1 MSDGKR
7 IWVCPVHG
15 PVEPGQVGVKRRCL
29 VQPVSR
35 GVVGEPICG
44 EPCEPFIA
52 ESERQAHIRDLEA
65 QNEKLRGALAELH
78 ESHKQMAVEAVRDLE
93 AQVFTQEELQ
103 LLIGWWKAANTYDSR
118 LYNGGLPPDYTL
130 IERIRSLRTARQEG
144 EDRG

>member
-65 QNEKLRGALAELH
+65 QLEAADRLAEAADGSFGQDGGTNRLAKALA
-78 ESHKQMAVEAVRDLE
+78 AYR
-93 AQVFTQEELQ
+93 AQKE
-103 LLIGWWKAANTYDSR
+103 GSD
-118 LYNGGLPPDYTL
+118 GG
-130 IERIRSLRTARQEG
+130 
-144 EDRG
+144 